1 MEKQIL
7 EFNGIAKK
15 EGRKYSKHR
24 FIYTEIKKRLG
35 KKIFIGIIGPRGVG
49 KTVLLRQFSSLLDD
63 SFYISLDMVALGR
76 PLFDVAKELEEGGVK
91 YLLLDEVHFL
101 PNFAREI
108 KKVYDFLS
116 IQIIFTGSVSI
127 SIYDSVYD
135 LSRRVRVF
143 HLYPF
148 SFDEFLYFTKR
159 KSLEQIGF
167 SDLLDLG
174 KSKQYYGKFI
184 QFEHLF
190 DEYLKGLLF
199 PFTLESGLE
208 KSLFSNLLNK
218 VLRKDFVGAGKIKI
232 NELEDIWK
240 VIKFIGLS
248 SVEDIS
254 YSSVSSNTGI
264 NKYRVEKYISL
275 LERSFIL
282 NVIQPKGTNVTKEP
296 KILMELP
303 FRLLYKTFD
312 SCLGGIR
319 EDFFAEASK
328 MNSLEINYLKS
339 TRGEK
344 VPDYYLPEKNIIF
357 EIGGKSKT
365 IKQFK
370 GFPLKRKL
378 ILTHP
383 GKISE
388 NHRPLVMYGMLE
400 KN

>member
-7 EFNGIAKK
+7 EFNEIAKE
-15 EGRKYSKHR
+15 EGKKYPKHR
-24 FIYTEIKKRLG
+24 FIYADIKKRLG
-35 KKIFIGIIGPRGVG
+35 KKIFIGIIGPRGAG

-63 SFYISLDMVALGR
+63 SFYISLDTIALGK
-76 PLFDVAKELEEGGVK
+76 PLFDVAKELEKKGIN

-108 KKVYDFLS
+108 KKVYDFLN
-116 IQIIFTGSVSI
+116 IQIIFTGSISI
-127 SIYDSVYD
+127 SLYDSAYD

-148 SFDEFLYFTKR
+148 SFDEFLYFTKSE
-159 KSLEQIGF
+159 SLEQIGF

-174 KSKQYYGKFI
+174 KSKQYYGKVI

-190 DEYLKGLLF
+190 DEYLKGSLF

-208 KSLFSNLLNK
+208 NSLFSNLLNK
-218 VLRKDFVGAGKIKI
+218 VLRKDFVGAGKIKT
-232 NELEDIWK
+232 NELEEIWK
-240 VIKFIGLS
+240 VIRFIGLS
-248 SVEDIS
+248 SVGDIS
-254 YSSVSSNTGI
+254 YSSISSNTGI
-264 NKYRVEKYISL
+264 NRYRVEKYISL
-275 LERSFIL
+275 LEKSFIL
-282 NVIQPKGTNVTKEP
+282 NVIWPKGTNVTKEP

-312 SCLGGIR
+312 SCLGEVR

-328 MNSLEINYLKS
+328 INGLKINYLKS
-339 TRGEK
+339 IRGEK
-344 VPDYYLPEKNIIF
+344 VPDYYLPEKDIIF

-365 IKQFK
+365 TKQFK
-370 GFPLKRKL
+370 GFPSKRKL

-383 GKISE
+383 GKISK
-388 NHRPLVMYGMLE
+388 NHRPLFMYGMLG
-400 KN
+400 KD